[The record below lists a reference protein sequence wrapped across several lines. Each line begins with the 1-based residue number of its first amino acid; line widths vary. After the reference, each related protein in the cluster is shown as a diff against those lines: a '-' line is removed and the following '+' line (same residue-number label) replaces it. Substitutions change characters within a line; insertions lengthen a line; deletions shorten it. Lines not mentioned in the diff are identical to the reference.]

1 MKTFILFLLLATLLP
16 YQEGMQKFTNEISE
30 GYEEYIVLYGET
42 EEEATNSYYTLKIVK
57 GINDNQVTYGFYLYN
72 DQSRSHTVVITANGK
87 NYYPKT
93 DSRGDYYYPAIELK
107 TDNTL
112 QVYDENDKVRY
123 EVTIV
128 QESKESFL
136 GRDLLILGNNQGI
149 EVTQLSGLQKISLVS
164 LLQIIFGSF
173 VFLFGIVLL
182 IMFVSKKG
190 LFNKEK
196 RQENVFDFNAFIN
209 EINSQKPI
217 IIEDEPLKDHDDDVP
232 LDAQIPVN
240 NYPNIRE
247 YEDEEDD
254 ISDLIIRAGF
264 STDYMHMTEE
274 KKDEIMLYLMRIRD
288 EGKIT
293 SEQYRQEVIKL
304 WKK

>member
-42 EEEATNSYYTLKIVK
+42 EEEATNSYYTLKIVE
-57 GINDNQVTYGFYLYN
+57 GINSNQVTYGFYLYN

-149 EVTQLSGLQKISLVS
+149 EVTQLSGFQKISLVS

-217 IIEDEPLKDHDDDVP
+217 IIEDEPLKDDDDDLP

-254 ISDLIIRAGF
+254 ISDLIIMAGF
-264 STDYMHMTEE
+264 STDYTHMTEE
-274 KKDEIMLYLMRIRD
+274 KKNEIMLYLMRIRD

>member
-57 GINDNQVTYGFYLYN
+57 GINSNQVTYGFYLYN
-72 DQSRSHTVVITANGK
+72 DQSRSYTVVITANGK

-217 IIEDEPLKDHDDDVP
+217 IIEDEPLRDDDDDVP

>member
-30 GYEEYIVLYGET
+30 GYEEYIVLYGKT

-217 IIEDEPLKDHDDDVP
+217 IIEDEPLRDDDDDVP

>member
-264 STDYMHMTEE
+264 STDYTHMTEE
-274 KKDEIMLYLMRIRD
+274 KKNEIMLYLMRIRD